1 MFKNKNI
8 LITGGTGSFGK
19 AFVEYVLKNYNVNK
33 IVIFSR
39 DELKQF
45 DFQNYLEN
53 KGYNRKKIRFLIGDV
68 RDQKRLS
75 LAFQSMDYVIH
86 AAALKQVPAAE
97 YNPFEFIKTNI
108 IGAQNI
114 IECVLDSKVKN
125 VIALSTDKASSPVN
139 LYGATKLCSD
149 KLFTSAQNMTGLR
162 NIKFSVVRYGNVFGS
177 RGSVFPFF
185 MQLKKRQDINFK
197 KKHENQHHKNSICM
211 RTFSLCRM

>member
-45 DFQNYLEN
+45 NFQNYLDN

-86 AAALKQVPAAE
+86 AAALKQIPTAE
-97 YNPFEFIKTNI
+97 YNPQEVIKTNI
-108 IGAQNI
+108 NGAENVIYAALEQN
-114 IECVLDSKVKN
+114 VKKI
-125 VIALSTDKASSPVN
+125 IALSTDKAVNPVN
-139 LYGATKLCSD
+139 LYGATKLVSD
-149 KLFTSAQNMTGLR
+149 KLFIAANNLSGAKDSR
-162 NIKFSVVRYGNVFGS
+162 FSVVRY
-177 RGSVFPFF
+177 
-185 MQLKKRQDINFK
+185 
-197 KKHENQHHKNSICM
+197 
-211 RTFSLCRM
+211 